1 MSKVISY
8 LGVNT
13 PHKDRLFLVCLFAV
27 LAFVIIMDVL
37 IIVELNLA
45 LLS

>member
-8 LGVNT
+8 LEAHT

-27 LAFVIIMDVL
+27 LAFVIVMDAI